1 MDLQGW
7 EREKMKHEVLK
18 AEIKEERLGFLFE
31 CNYFDNTG
39 NINSTKRFSTELLS
53 DLKLRHD
60 PNSSLNLMDWT

>member
-1 MDLQGW
+1 
-7 EREKMKHEVLK
+7 MKHEVLK

-60 PNSSLNLMDWT
+60 PNSSLNLMD

>member
-1 MDLQGW
+1 
-7 EREKMKHEVLK
+7 MKHEVLK

-53 DLKLRHD
+53 DLKIRQD
-60 PNSSLNLMDWT
+60 PNSSLNLID

>member
-1 MDLQGW
+1 LDLQDL

-18 AEIKEERLGFLFE
+18 AAIKEERLDFLFE

-53 DLKLRHD
+53 DLKNNQY
-60 PNSSLNLMDWT
+60 PNSSVSSID

>member
-1 MDLQGW
+1 
-7 EREKMKHEVLK
+7 MKHEVLK

-53 DLKLRHD
+53 DHKIRHD
-60 PNSSLNLMDWT
+60 TNSSLNLMD

>member
-1 MDLQGW
+1 
-7 EREKMKHEVLK
+7 MKHEVLK

-53 DLKLRHD
+53 DLKIRQN
-60 PNSSLNLMDWT
+60 PNSSSNLMD

>member
-1 MDLQGW
+1 
-7 EREKMKHEVLK
+7 MKHEVLK

-53 DLKLRHD
+53 DLKIRQD
-60 PNSSLNLMDWT
+60 PNSSLNLMD

>member
-1 MDLQGW
+1 
-7 EREKMKHEVLK
+7 MKHEVLK

-53 DLKLRHD
+53 DLKNKQN
-60 PNSSLNLMDWT
+60 PNSLVNSID

>member
-1 MDLQGW
+1 
-7 EREKMKHEVLK
+7 MKHEVLK

-53 DLKLRHD
+53 DLKIRYD
-60 PNSSLNLMDWT
+60 PNSSLNLMDCT

>member
-1 MDLQGW
+1 
-7 EREKMKHEVLK
+7 MKHEVLK

-53 DLKLRHD
+53 DLKLRQD
-60 PNSSLNLMDWT
+60 PNSSLNLMD

>member
-1 MDLQGW
+1 
-7 EREKMKHEVLK
+7 MKHEVLK

-53 DLKLRHD
+53 DLTIRQD
-60 PNSSLNLMDWT
+60 PNSSLNLMD

>member
-1 MDLQGW
+1 
-7 EREKMKHEVLK
+7 MKHEVLK

-53 DLKLRHD
+53 DLKIRKD
-60 PNSSLNLMDWT
+60 PNSSLNLMD

>member
-1 MDLQGW
+1 
-7 EREKMKHEVLK
+7 MKHEVLK

-53 DLKLRHD
+53 DLKIRHD
-60 PNSSLNLMDWT
+60 PNSSLNLMD

>member
-1 MDLQGW
+1 
-7 EREKMKHEVLK
+7 MKHEVLK

-31 CNYFDNTG
+31 CNYFDKTG

-60 PNSSLNLMDWT
+60 PNSSLNLMD

>member
-1 MDLQGW
+1 
-7 EREKMKHEVLK
+7 MKHEVLK

-31 CNYFDNTG
+31 CNYFDNNG

-60 PNSSLNLMDWT
+60 PNSSLNLMD